1 METENLESIIQ
12 KATGICISRTENV
25 YSNEVFTEL
34 CERVKNHV
42 RRRRELRN
50 VVHVHIGEMNSIIQR
65 PSEVVLKKQ
74 ESLDFL
80 FCDGSVIRFS
90 SFGEIELELTRVKVP
105 AVNRGKGLGGYI
117 MTLALGIISKSLGF
131 EPTIWLECTGA
142 IGAGDTYEEY
152 PIEKQISF
160 FERFNFSV
168 ESQESDMAYAQMV
181 RYGEVGG
188 VPLSYPPSPPL
199 TELR

>member
-1 METENLESIIQ
+1 MESENLESIIQ
-12 KATGICISRTENV
+12 KATGIRITRTEDI
-25 YSNEVFTEL
+25 YSNEVFTTL

-42 RRRRELRN
+42 RRRRELQN
-50 VVHVHIGEMNSIIQR
+50 VLHIHIGEMNSIIQR
-65 PSEVVLKKQ
+65 PGENVLKKQ

-90 SFGEIELELTRVKVP
+90 SYGEMELELTRVKVP
-105 AVNRGKGLGGYI
+105 TENRGKGIGGYI
-117 MTLALGIISKSLGF
+117 MTLALGIVSKSLGY

-142 IGAGDTYEEY
+142 LGAGDTYEEY

-168 ESQESDMAYAQMV
+168 ECQESDMVYAQMV
-181 RYGEVGG
+181 RYGEVVGG
-188 VPLSYPPSPPL
+188 VPLSYPPSLPL
-199 TELR
+199 N

>member
-12 KATGICISRTENV
+12 KATGIRITQTEDV
-25 YSNEVFTEL
+25 YSNEVFTTL

-42 RRRRELRN
+42 RRRRELQS
-50 VVHVHIGEMNSIIQR
+50 VLHIHIGEMNSIIQR
-65 PSEVVLKKQ
+65 PRENVLKKQ

-90 SFGEIELELTRVKVP
+90 SYGEIELELTRVKVP
-105 AVNRGKGLGGYI
+105 TENRGKGIGGYI
-117 MTLALGIISKSLGF
+117 MTLALGIVSKSLGF

-142 IGAGDTYEEY
+142 LGSGETYEEY

-168 ESQESDMAYAQMV
+168 EYQESDMVYAQMV

-188 VPLSYPPSPPL
+188 VPLSYPPSLPL
-199 TELR
+199 N

>member
-12 KATGICISRTENV
+12 KATGICISRTEKV

-42 RRRRELRN
+42 RRRRELQN
-50 VVHVHIGEMNSIIQR
+50 VVHVHVGEMNSIIQR

-90 SFGEIELELTRVKVP
+90 SFGEMELELTRVKVP
-105 AVNRGKGLGGYI
+105 TGNRGKGLGGYI
-117 MTLALGIISKSLGF
+117 MTLALGIISKCLGF

-188 VPLSYPPSPPL
+188 VPLSYPPSL
-199 TELR
+199 TLNGA

>member
-1 METENLESIIQ
+1 
-12 KATGICISRTENV
+12 
-25 YSNEVFTEL
+25 
-34 CERVKNHV
+34 
-42 RRRRELRN
+42 
-50 VVHVHIGEMNSIIQR
+50 MNSIIQR
-65 PSEVVLKKQ
+65 PTEVVLKEQ

-90 SFGEIELELTRVKVP
+90 SFRDMELELTRVKVP

-168 ESQESDMAYAQMV
+168 ESIESDMAYAQMV

-188 VPLSYPPSPPL
+188 VPLSYPPSVPHN
-199 TELR
+199 

>member
-1 METENLESIIQ
+1 METKNLESIIH

-25 YSNEVFTEL
+25 YSNEVFTTL

-42 RRRRELRN
+42 RRRRELQN
-50 VVHVHIGEMNSIIQR
+50 VVHVHVGEMNSIIQR

-80 FCDGSVIRFS
+80 FCDGSVLRFS
-90 SFGEIELELTRVKVP
+90 SFGEMELELTRVKVP
-105 AVNRGKGLGGYI
+105 SGNRGKGLGGYI

-142 IGAGDTYEEY
+142 LGAGETYEEY

-188 VPLSYPPSPPL
+188 VPLSYPPSLPL
-199 TELR
+199 NGT

>member
-12 KATGICISRTENV
+12 KATGICISRTEKV

-42 RRRRELRN
+42 RRRRELQN
-50 VVHVHIGEMNSIIQR
+50 VVHVHVGEMNSIIQR
-65 PSEVVLKKQ
+65 PTEVVLKKQ

-90 SFGEIELELTRVKVP
+90 SFGDMELELTRVKVP

-142 IGAGDTYEEY
+142 LGAGETYEEY

-188 VPLSYPPSPPL
+188 VPLSYPPSLPL
-199 TELR
+199 N

>member
-12 KATGICISRTENV
+12 KATGIRITRTEDV
-25 YSNEVFTEL
+25 YSNEVFTTL

-42 RRRRELRN
+42 RRRRELQS
-50 VVHVHIGEMNSIIQR
+50 VLHIHIGEMNSIIQR
-65 PSEVVLKKQ
+65 PRENVLKKQ

-90 SFGEIELELTRVKVP
+90 SYGEMELELTRVKVP
-105 AVNRGKGLGGYI
+105 TENRGTGIGGYI
-117 MTLALGIISKSLGF
+117 MTLSLGIVSKSLGF

-142 IGAGDTYEEY
+142 LGSGDTYEEY
-152 PIEKQISF
+152 PIEKQVSF

-168 ESQESDMAYAQMV
+168 ESKESDKVYAQMV

-188 VPLSYPPSPPL
+188 VPLSYPPSLPL
-199 TELR
+199 N

>member
-25 YSNEVFTEL
+25 YSNEVFTTL

-42 RRRRELRN
+42 RRRRELQN
-50 VVHVHIGEMNSIIQR
+50 VVHVHVGEMNSIIQR

-90 SFGEIELELTRVKVP
+90 SFGEMELELTRVKVP
-105 AVNRGKGLGGYI
+105 TGNRGKGLGGYI
-117 MTLALGIISKSLGF
+117 MTLALGIISKCLGF

-160 FERFNFSV
+160 FERFHFSV
-168 ESQESDMAYAQMV
+168 ESQESDMSYAQMV

-188 VPLSYPPSPPL
+188 VPLSYPPSL
-199 TELR
+199 TLNGA

>member
-12 KATGICISRTENV
+12 KATGICISRTEKV

-42 RRRRELRN
+42 RRRRELQN
-50 VVHVHIGEMNSIIQR
+50 VVHVHVGEMNSIIQR
-65 PSEVVLKKQ
+65 PTEVVLKKQ

-90 SFGEIELELTRVKVP
+90 SFGEMEIELTRVKVP

-188 VPLSYPPSPPL
+188 VPLSYPPSL
-199 TELR
+199 TLNGA